1 MRKLV
6 SIQKVSEIHPIP
18 GADAIEVAQVLGWK
32 VVIKKGEF
40 KVGDKV
46 VYAEVDSVFP
56 DKPEF
61 EFLRPVKFRIKT
73 IKLRGQVSQGIC
85 FPLTILP
92 PGLPLNQ
99 YQVDDEV
106 TDLLGVEK
114 YEPPIPKEMQGVMKG
129 EFPGFLRKTDETRV
143 QVLQEELTRAKGD
156 KYVITEKLDG
166 TSTTFYLRGEDFGVC
181 SRNIELL
188 ETEGNTFWDMAKKY
202 DVEAKLRKLGRNLAL
217 QGETIGVGI
226 QSNKYKLDD
235 KQFFLFNIYDID
247 AAGYVNHLELEEL
260 AKELELKLVPV
271 VDKEFILIDNI
282 DKLVEM
288 AKGFSLLNKKTKRE
302 GYVLKKKEH
311 KTGEAVSFKAINPD
325 FLLKY
330 GDD

>member
-18 GADAIEVAQVLGWK
+18 GADAIEVAQILGWK

-56 DKPEF
+56 EKPEF

-92 PGLPLNQ
+92 PGLPLSE
-99 YQVDDEV
+99 YQVDEEV
-106 TDLLGVEK
+106 TELLGVEK

-143 QVLQEELTRAKGD
+143 QVLQEELTAAKGD
-156 KYVITEKLDG
+156 IYVVTEKLDG
-166 TSTTFYLRGEDFGVC
+166 SSTTFYLRGEDFGVC

-247 AAGYVNHLELEEL
+247 ASGYVNHAELEDL
-260 AKELELKLVPV
+260 AKELDLNLVPV

-288 AKGFSLLNKKTKRE
+288 AKGFSVLNKKTKRE
-302 GYVLKKKEH
+302 GYVLKKKHHEP
-311 KTGEAVSFKAINPD
+311 GEGVSFKVINPD